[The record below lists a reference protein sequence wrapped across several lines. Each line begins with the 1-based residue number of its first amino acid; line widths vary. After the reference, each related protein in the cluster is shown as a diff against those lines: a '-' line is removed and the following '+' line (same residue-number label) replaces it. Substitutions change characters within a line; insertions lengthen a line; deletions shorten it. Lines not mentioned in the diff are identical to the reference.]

1 MEVMMYLD
9 LTIPYQ
15 SIKSN
20 LLEYLGH
27 TKAKARRQT
36 WTSKPMDNQ
45 SPRSFL
51 ATIVRNNQRL
61 SKYLSSQKDFVKELF
76 LGVLTLHYSAEVCH
90 GLREKDTQ
98 TVDQLVAELEVS
110 WKSRPFTARIRML
123 QDTGKPGM
131 KRPKEPVIYH
141 LYSV

>member
-1 MEVMMYLD
+1 MEVMMDLD

-20 LLEYLGH
+20 LLEHLGH

-36 WTSKPMDNQ
+36 CTSKPGDNQ

-51 ATIVRNNQRL
+51 APIVRNIQRL
-61 SKYLSSQKDFVKELF
+61 SKDLSLQKDFVKELF

-90 GLREKDTQ
+90 GLREKDTR
-98 TVDQLVAELEVS
+98 TVDQLVAELEAS
-110 WKSRPFTARIRML
+110 W
-123 QDTGKPGM
+123 
-131 KRPKEPVIYH
+131 
-141 LYSV
+141 